1 MERETSPFYVVMQ
14 SGEAT
19 VVSQAGLVKWSG
31 AAGELAHRVR
41 EGKMGNSSQ
50 KTSASVFDMK
60 KGTLLLVCTLDVM
73 PKKPAIICPLVWISE
88 VEPSSRRVSTQS
100 K

>member
-31 AAGELAHRVR
+31 AAGELAHRVSR
-41 EGKMGNSSQ
+41 ERGENGQ
-50 KTSASVFDMK
+50 
-60 KGTLLLVCTLDVM
+60 L
-73 PKKPAIICPLVWISE
+73 
-88 VEPSSRRVSTQS
+88 
-100 K
+100 

>member
-31 AAGELAHRVR
+31 AAGELALHRV
-41 EGKMGNSSQ
+41 
-50 KTSASVFDMK
+50 
-60 KGTLLLVCTLDVM
+60 
-73 PKKPAIICPLVWISE
+73 
-88 VEPSSRRVSTQS
+88 S